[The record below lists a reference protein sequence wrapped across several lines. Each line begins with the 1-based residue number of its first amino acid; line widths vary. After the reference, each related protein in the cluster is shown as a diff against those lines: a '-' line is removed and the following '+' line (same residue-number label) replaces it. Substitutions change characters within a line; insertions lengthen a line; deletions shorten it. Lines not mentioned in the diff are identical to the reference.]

1 MVKRKKSYKDNGFG
15 YDERDGRLVNYNV
28 VRQARRGSKTMD
40 I

>member
-1 MVKRKKSYKDNGFG
+1 MVKHKKSYRDNEVGH
-15 YDERDGRLVNYNV
+15 DQWDGRLVNYNV